1 MSVYAIADLH
11 LSLADESKSMDIFPG
26 WENYVERLEKNWRE
40 TVREED
46 TVVIAGDISWALK
59 LEDTK
64 EDFRF
69 IHSLPGK
76 KILIKGN
83 HDCWWSTMRKLT
95 GFLSENG
102 FTSIRPLFN
111 NAYEAEDIAV
121 CGSRGWLYN
130 SEAPED
136 KKIVLREAGR
146 VEASVR
152 AALETGKKPCVFL
165 HYPPVYD
172 GAVCSE
178 IVAVLKRCRIE
189 DCWFGHIHGTLAAK
203 KAMLQSYG
211 GFRLHLISADYLGF
225 RPVLVK

>member
-1 MSVYAIADLH
+1 
-11 LSLADESKSMDIFPG
+11 
-26 WENYVERLEKNWRE
+26 
-40 TVREED
+40 
-46 TVVIAGDISWALK
+46 
-59 LEDTK
+59 
-64 EDFRF
+64 
-69 IHSLPGK
+69 
-76 KILIKGN
+76 
-83 HDCWWSTMRKLT
+83 MRKLT

-165 HYPPVYD
+165 HYPPLFQNYICFEMTELLREYNVKLCCY
-172 GAVCSE
+172 
-178 IVAVLKRCRIE
+178 
-189 DCWFGHIHGTLAAK
+189 GHIHGSSCRAAYNGW
-203 KAMLQSYG
+203 SG
-211 GFRLHLISADYLGF
+211 GTEYKLVSADWLDF
-225 RPVLVK
+225 KPFKIEEC